1 MSHDEQWKRWSK
13 QFRWLRGS
21 HKAAKCAVCADF
33 CCRNPQKSQL
43 LQHEKGRRHA
53 ASGSGTPS
61 RETFLKMLDE
71 RQKHVSLRKASAGR
85 SKTLK
90 MMWCTN
96 EAIKDIFKLRIR
108 KGVTGSI
115 TQDGQGAT
123 LSVRMCSISRHRHL
137 SSFMTGRGLI
147 HRLSLTKLCLS
158 CCMLTGSFFVPD
170 EPRR

>member
-1 MSHDEQWKRWSK
+1 MEAVSLALWQPQSCKMR
-13 QFRWLRGS
+13 
-21 HKAAKCAVCADF
+21 CVCADF

-61 RETFLKMLDE
+61 WETFYLKMLDE

-123 LSVRMCSISRHRHL
+123 LGVRMCSISRHRNL
-137 SSFMTGRGLI
+137 
-147 HRLSLTKLCLS
+147 
-158 CCMLTGSFFVPD
+158 P
-170 EPRR
+170 